1 MKQMLNGNLLVAE
14 QKKEEQKLGSIILTA
29 QTEEYFKEVEVILP
43 DDEATV
49 KEKEVL
55 YISTRSGTPINLDG
69 VEYLVINIRE
79 IIAKK

>member
-14 QKKEEQKLGSIILTA
+14 QKKEEQKLGSIILTT

-43 DDEATV
+43 DDEVTV
-49 KEKEVL
+49 KEKDVL